1 MLHKTR
7 GIVFQTTD
15 YSETSVI
22 ARIYTEAFGVQSYLV
37 NSVRKRNARTR
48 SNVFQPLSLV
58 DMVAYH
64 KERGGIQRLSEIR
77 NHPAYRSIPFD
88 VFKSSMALF
97 LHEVLNRSVREEDS
111 NPPLFE
117 FLSSALQVLD
127 LQPKAGSDFHLLF
140 LLRLTRFLGFYPN
153 GRHTPQAQVF
163 DLQEGVYR
171 QDRPTHPYFIEPPLS
186 IHFDRLVEACGD
198 LTSETALGA
207 VDRRLLIE
215 RILEYYHLHIGGFGE
230 VRSHKILE
238 AVFD

>member
-15 YSETSVI
+15 YSETSII

-37 NSVRKRNARTR
+37 NSVRKRNAKTR
-48 SNVFQPLSLV
+48 PNVFQPLSLV
-58 DMVAYH
+58 DMVVYH

-77 NHPAYRSIPFD
+77 NHPAYKSIPFD
-88 VFKSSMALF
+88 VYKSSMALF
-97 LHEVLNRSVREEDS
+97 LNEVLNRSVREEDA
-111 NPPLFE
+111 NPQLFE
-117 FLSSALQVLD
+117 FLNSALQVLD

-153 GRHTPQAQVF
+153 GRYSPEAQVF

-171 QDRPTHPYFIEPPLS
+171 ENRPPHPFFIDPPLS
-186 IHFDRLVEACGD
+186 VNFDRLVEACGD
-198 LTSETALGA
+198 LTAETTLG
-207 VDRRLLIE
+207 VEDRRLLIE
-215 RILEYYHLHIGGFGE
+215 RLIDYYHLHIGGFGE
-230 VRSHKILE
+230 VRSHKVLE